1 VRKTRNKKSYN
12 CIGSTLLT
20 QFLKLDNP
28 FLMKTKTSLIAFFFL
43 FKCLLGF
50 SQNNTATGTGA
61 GLSGTQNSS
70 FGYFAGNKVTGSEN
84 TFLGIQA
91 GRENTSGNYNTF
103 LGSNAGRNNIS
114 GSFNTSLGYRA
125 GYGAIGSNNIFI
137 GSQAG
142 HGETGSNKLYIEATP
157 FITNQSNPL
166 IYGDFG
172 SRQVSINGKPADSY
186 TTFTVNGNIIGTN
199 NISVQTLSA
208 KYSIMFDHQIP
219 TIYLGISDGADL
231 NRYLH
236 IVNSEDT
243 EHIPSGLK
251 AGGILV
257 ADDYNFA
264 YPSKNDIVA
273 ARSLHI
279 GKYVTTPQGEDPR
292 DYPHTPLYVYN
303 SNSYNHNA
311 AVFEHGFNTNTN
323 IIVQNTLGQLLL
335 GVDSQGKSQ
344 ITPTTGKLGI
354 GGIVNVDIDKVGIGT
369 TVPDGFQV
377 NVPLANE
384 NTQPTSNIRIGVLGS
399 TPRIILDK
407 AGSVPFEIDNAGG
420 QLRIFNPGAV
430 RLVVNSNGFV
440 GIGTGSPDEA
450 LTVKGKIHT
459 NEVKV
464 DLLGAVAPDYVFEP
478 TYDLK
483 PLAEIETYI
492 KENKHLPEVPSAKEM
507 EQNGVQLGEMN
518 MLLLKKVEELTLH
531 LIELKK
537 ENDSLKVRVEK
548 MEVKK

>member
-1 VRKTRNKKSYN
+1 
-12 CIGSTLLT
+12 
-20 QFLKLDNP
+20 
-28 FLMKTKTSLIAFFFL
+28 MKTKNSLIVFFFL
-43 FKCLLGF
+43 FKCLIGF

-84 TFLGIQA
+84 TFLGIYA

-157 FITNQSNPL
+157 AITNQSNPL

-186 TTFTVNGNIIGTN
+186 TTFTVNGNINGTN
-199 NISVQTLSA
+199 HISAQNLSA
-208 KYSIMFDHQIP
+208 KYALLFDHTTP
-219 TIYLGISDGADL
+219 TIYLGNDTEDL
-231 NRYLH
+231 NRYLR
-236 IVNSEDT
+236 ISNSEDAYT
-243 EHIPSGLK
+243 VTAGIKS
-251 AGGILV
+251 GGILV
-257 ADDYNFA
+257 SDDFDFA
-264 YPSKNDIVA
+264 NPSKNDIVA
-273 ARSLHI
+273 KRSLHI

-303 SNSYNHNA
+303 SNSYGGVMAIFDNGFSSGSSI
-311 AVFEHGFNTNTN
+311 AVKNTVGQLELAVDFNGNSVIRAKEKLTISGGYDKATE
-323 IIVQNTLGQLLL
+323 VSVGGSQQTSLLL
-335 GVDSQGKSQ
+335 GTSAPSNGYSFLQGRQWQTSGT
-344 ITPTTGKLGI
+344 TPGNLILNKD
-354 GGIVNVDIDKVGIGT
+354 GGNVGIGT
-369 TVPDGFQV
+369 TSP
-377 NVPLANE
+377 
-384 NTQPTSNIRIGVLGS
+384 TQKLH
-399 TPRIILDK
+399 
-407 AGSVPFEIDNAGG
+407 
-420 QLRIFNPGAV
+420 
-430 RLVVNSNGFV
+430 
-440 GIGTGSPDEA
+440 
-450 LTVKGKIHT
+450 VKGT
-459 NEVKV
+459 VYSTEVKV
-464 DLLGAVAPDYVFEP
+464 DLAAGTGPDYVFES

-507 EQNGVQLGEMN
+507 EKNGVQLGEMN